1 MRPPFS
7 RLMESLRAW
16 WLGLWPSVSTSVNAR
31 EQWRAL
37 LGAGVGILVTAL
49 LARWLGTAMP
59 MGNAAWIAA
68 PLGASAVLVFAVPA
82 SPLAQPW
89 SVVGG
94 NALSALVGSM
104 CAMFIPDP
112 AWAGAVAVA
121 VAIAVMFRCRCLHPP
136 GGASALL
143 AALTGAKPEFALFPM
158 LTDSMLLVMAGMAYN
173 ELTGRRYPHRGA
185 PQPTARPGSRFS
197 GADLDAALA
206 HYNQVLD
213 VSRDDLEGILEFAE
227 AAAYERN
234 FGHLLCVD
242 IMTKAPV
249 TARVGTS
256 LDEAWRLMREH
267 RIKALPVIDQ
277 SQRVVGILTVADF
290 MRHAGLDQHEG
301 MANRLLALVKRDAKA
316 ASAMPDTVGR
326 IMTRGV
332 RVISGDRRVAEL
344 VPLFSEA
351 GHHHIPVIDG
361 DKQLVGII
369 TQSDLVKALYKA
381 TRPAD

>member
-1 MRPPFS
+1 MRPLFS
-7 RLMESLRAW
+7 RLKASTHAW
-16 WLGLWPSVSTSVNAR
+16 WLGLQPAAPSVNAR

-49 LARWLGTAMP
+49 LARWMGTAMP
-59 MGNAAWIAA
+59 TGGAAWIAA

-94 NALSALVGSM
+94 NALSALVGSL

-121 VAIAVMFRCRCLHPP
+121 LAIAVMFRARCLHPP

-158 LTDSMLLVMAGMAYN
+158 LTDSMLLVMAGMVYN
-173 ELTGRRYPHRGA
+173 VTTGRRYPHRGA
-185 PQPTARPGSRFS
+185 PQPASKPGSRFS

-234 FGHLLCVD
+234 FGHLLCAD

-249 TARVGTS
+249 TARLSTS
-256 LDEAWRLMREH
+256 LEEAWRLMREH

-301 MANRLLALVKRDAKA
+301 VAERLRAMVKREAKA
-316 ASAMPDTVGR
+316 PSAMPDTVGR

-344 VPLFSEA
+344 VSLFSEA
-351 GHHHIPVIDG
+351 GHHHIPVIDA

-369 TQSDLVKALYKA
+369 TQSDLVRALYKA
-381 TRPAD
+381 TRPAY

>member
-1 MRPPFS
+1 
-7 RLMESLRAW
+7 
-16 WLGLWPSVSTSVNAR
+16 VNAG
-31 EQWRAL
+31 EQWRAFF
-37 LGAGVGILVTAL
+37 GAGVGILVTAL
-49 LARWLGTAMP
+49 LARWMGTAMLT
-59 MGNAAWIAA
+59 GAAAWIAA

-89 SVVGG
+89 SVIGG
-94 NALSALVGSM
+94 NALSALVGSV
-104 CAMFIPDP
+104 CAMLIPDP

-121 VAIAVMFRCRCLHPP
+121 LAIAVMFRTRCLHPP

-158 LTDSMLLVMAGMAYN
+158 LTDSMLLVMAGMFYN
-173 ELTGRRYPHRGA
+173 EFTGRHYPHRGA
-185 PQPTARPGSRFS
+185 AQTSAKPGSRFS
-197 GADLDAALA
+197 AADLDAALA

-249 TARVGTS
+249 TARLSTP
-256 LDEAWRLMREH
+256 LDEAWRVMRER
-267 RIKALPVIDQ
+267 RIKALPVVDQ

-290 MRHAGLDQHEG
+290 MRQAGLDQHDG
-301 MANRLLALVKRDAKA
+301 VADRLRALVRSEGRAPFAMSDA
-316 ASAMPDTVGR
+316 VGR

-332 RVISGDRRVAEL
+332 RVISGERRVAEL

-361 DKQLVGII
+361 DKRLVGII
-369 TQSDLVKALYKA
+369 TQSDLVRALYKA

>member
-1 MRPPFS
+1 MPAAS
-7 RLMESLRAW
+7 
-16 WLGLWPSVSTSVNAR
+16 PSVNGT

-37 LGAGVGILVTAL
+37 LGAGVGVLATAL
-49 LARWLGTAMP
+49 LARWLGTAMLTGGSP
-59 MGNAAWIAA
+59 WIAA

-94 NALSALVGSM
+94 NVLSALVGSV
-104 CAMFIPDP
+104 CAMLIPDP

-121 VAIAVMFRCRCLHPP
+121 AAIAVMFRARCLHPP

-158 LTDSMLLVMAGMAYN
+158 LTDSMLLVMAGMLYN
-173 ELTGRRYPHRGA
+173 ELSGRSYPHRVA
-185 PQPTARPGSRFS
+185 AQPADRPGSRFS
-197 GADLDAALA
+197 GADLDAALV

-234 FGHLLCVD
+234 FGHLLCRD
-242 IMTKAPV
+242 IMTRSPV
-249 TARVGTS
+249 TVRVSTS
-256 LDEAWRLMREH
+256 LDEAWRLMRER

-277 SQRVVGILTVADF
+277 SMRVVGILTVADF
-290 MRHAGLDQHEG
+290 MRHAGLDQHDG
-301 MANRLLALVKRDAKA
+301 VADRLWALVKPDAKPTGGL
-316 ASAMPDTVGR
+316 PDTVGR

-344 VPLFSEA
+344 VPLFSQA
-351 GHHHIPVIDG
+351 GHHHIPVIDA

-369 TQSDLVKALYKA
+369 TQSDLVRALYKA

>member
-1 MRPPFS
+1 MRPLFF
-7 RLMESLRAW
+7 RLKASAHAW
-16 WLGLWPSVSTSVNAR
+16 WLGLQPAAPSVNAR

-49 LARWLGTAMP
+49 LARWMGTALP
-59 MGNAAWIAA
+59 AGGAAWIAA

-94 NALSALVGSM
+94 NALSALVGSV
-104 CAMFIPDP
+104 CALLIPDP

-121 VAIAVMFRCRCLHPP
+121 AAIAVMFRCRCLHPP

-185 PQPTARPGSRFS
+185 AQPSAKPGSRFS

-213 VSRDDLEGILEFAE
+213 VSRDDLEDILEFAE

-249 TARVGTS
+249 TARLSTS
-256 LDEAWRLMREH
+256 LGEAWRLMREH

-301 MANRLLALVKRDAKA
+301 VADRLLALVKRDAKA
-316 ASAMPDTVGR
+316 ALGVPDTVAR

-351 GHHHIPVIDG
+351 GHHHIPVIDA

>member
-1 MRPPFS
+1 MFS
-7 RLMESLRAW
+7 RLKVSATTW
-16 WLGLWPSVSTSVNAR
+16 WLALWPMASPAVSAR

-37 LGAGVGILVTAL
+37 LGAGAGIVMTAL

-59 MGNAAWIAA
+59 VGGAAWIAA

-89 SVVGG
+89 AVVGG
-94 NALSALVGSM
+94 NALSALVGSL

-121 VAIAVMFRCRCLHPP
+121 GAIAVMFWARCLHPP

-158 LTDSMLLVMAGMAYN
+158 LTDSMLLVMAGMLYN

-185 PQPTARPGSRFS
+185 AQPSANPSSRFS

-213 VSRDDLEGILEFAE
+213 VSRDDLEGILGLAE

-234 FGHLLCVD
+234 FGHLLCAD
-242 IMTKAPV
+242 IMTKSPV
-249 TARVGTS
+249 TARLSTS
-256 LDEAWRLMREH
+256 LAEAWRLMRER
-267 RIKALPVIDQ
+267 RIKALPVVDQ

-301 MANRLLALVKRDAKA
+301 VAERLLTLVTRDAK
-316 ASAMPDTVGR
+316 SAPGTPDTVAR

-351 GHHHIPVIDG
+351 GHHHIPVIDA

-369 TQSDLVKALYKA
+369 TQSDLVRALYRA
-381 TRPAD
+381 TRPAN

>member
-1 MRPPFS
+1 MFH
-7 RLMESLRAW
+7 RLKAAARGR
-16 WLGLWPSVSTSVNAR
+16 WLGLWPEPPSVSAQ

-59 MGNAAWIAA
+59 AGGAAWIAA

-94 NALSALVGSM
+94 NVLSTLVGSV
-104 CAMFIPDP
+104 CALLIPDP

-121 VAIAVMFRCRCLHPP
+121 VAIAVMFRARCLHPP

-158 LTDSMLLVMAGMAYN
+158 LMDSMLLVLAGMLYN
-173 ELTGRRYPHRGA
+173 EVTGRRYPHRGA
-185 PQPTARPGSRFS
+185 TQPAARPGSRFS

-227 AAAYERN
+227 AAAHERN
-234 FGHLLCVD
+234 FGRLLCAD
-242 IMTKAPV
+242 IMTRTPV
-249 TARVGTS
+249 TARVNTS
-256 LDEAWRLMREH
+256 LEEAWRLMREH

-301 MANRLLALVKRDAKA
+301 VAERLRALVKRDARVA
-316 ASAMPDTVGR
+316 LGVPDTVGR

-351 GHHHIPVIDG
+351 GHHHIPVIDA

>member
-1 MRPPFS
+1 MRRWLSGLKAAVP
-7 RLMESLRAW
+7 AW
-16 WLGLWPSVSTSVNAR
+16 WLGLWPASPTVNAR
-31 EQWRAL
+31 EQSRAL

-49 LARWLGTAMP
+49 LARWLGPTMP
-59 MGNAAWIAA
+59 TGGAAWIAA

-94 NALSALVGSM
+94 NALSALVGSL
-104 CAMFIPDP
+104 CAMLIPDP
-112 AWAGAVAVA
+112 AWAGAAAVA
-121 VAIAVMFRCRCLHPP
+121 LAIAVMFRARCLHPP

-143 AALTGAKPEFALFPM
+143 AALTGAQPEFALFPM
-158 LTDSMLLVMAGMAYN
+158 LTDSLLLVMAGVAYN

-185 PQPTARPGSRFS
+185 AQAPTKPGSRFS

-213 VSRDDLEGILEFAE
+213 VSRDDLEDILEFAE

-249 TARVGTS
+249 TVRVGTS
-256 LDEAWRLMREH
+256 LQEAWRLMREH

-301 MANRLLALVKRDAKA
+301 VAERLLALVKRDAKA
-316 ASAMPDTVGR
+316 SPGMPDTVGR

-351 GHHHIPVIDG
+351 GHHHIPVIDA

-369 TQSDLVKALYKA
+369 TQSDLVRALYKA

>member
-1 MRPPFS
+1 
-7 RLMESLRAW
+7 
-16 WLGLWPSVSTSVNAR
+16 
-31 EQWRAL
+31 
-37 LGAGVGILVTAL
+37 
-49 LARWLGTAMP
+49 
-59 MGNAAWIAA
+59 
-68 PLGASAVLVFAVPA
+68 VLVFAVPA

-94 NALSALVGSM
+94 NALSALVGSV

-185 PQPTARPGSRFS
+185 AQPSVKPGSRFS

-249 TARVGTS
+249 TARVSTS
-256 LDEAWRLMREH
+256 LEEAWRLMREH

-301 MANRLLALVKRDAKA
+301 VADRLLALVKRDAKA
-316 ASAMPDTVGR
+316 ALGMPDTVGR

-351 GHHHIPVIDG
+351 GHHHIPVIDV